1 MANSSPALANPRQR
15 GLTLVE
21 VLVALVITSLMAMIG
36 YQSLVAAANSSE
48 GVGEA
53 ADSLVAYQ
61 LTMSALEDDISE
73 FRARPITDN
82 YGEQRAAIEGGI
94 DREVL
99 LEISRG
105 GRYRSPR
112 QLATSLERVRYRLDD
127 GTLWRESWYQLDRVL
142 AEPTTQRELL
152 SGIEEIEVTF
162 LVTQNGRIVPYDA
175 WDSNVA
181 GRLNLTRPEAIEIKI
196 LTADLGEVKV
206 LVNLN

>member
-1 MANSSPALANPRQR
+1 MASSSRGLIPFNQH

-48 GVGEA
+48 SVGEA
-53 ADSLVAYQ
+53 ADQLVAYQ

-73 FRARPITDN
+73 FRARGITDN

-99 LEISRG
+99 LELSRG

-112 QLATSLERVRYRLDD
+112 QLATSLERVRYRIAD
-127 GTLWRESWYQLDRVL
+127 GTLWRDSWYQLDRVL
-142 AEPTTQRELL
+142 AEPSTERELL
-152 SGIEEIEVTF
+152 TGIEEIEFNF
-162 LVTQNGRIVPYDA
+162 LVNQNGRIVPYDA

-181 GRLNLTRPEAIEIKI
+181 GRLNIDRPEAIEVTI
-196 LTADLGEVKV
+196 LTAALGEVKL

>member
-1 MANSSPALANPRQR
+1 MVSSPRAIRSRGQS

-36 YQSLVAAANSSE
+36 YQSLVTAANSSE
-48 GVGEA
+48 RVGEA
-53 ADSLVAYQ
+53 VGELVDYQ

-73 FRARPITDN
+73 FRARAITDQ
-82 YGEQRAAIEGGI
+82 YGEQRAAIEGGF
-94 DREVL
+94 DRDVL

-112 QLATSLERVRYRLDD
+112 QVATSLERVRYRIED
-127 GTLWRESWYQLDRVL
+127 GTLWRDSWYQLDRVL
-142 AEPTTQRELL
+142 AEPTTERELL
-152 SGIEEIEVTF
+152 SGIEEIEVNF
-162 LVTQNGRIVPYDA
+162 LVNQNSRIVPYDA

-181 GRLNLTRPEAIEIKI
+181 GRLNIDRPAAIEVTI
-196 LTADLGEVKV
+196 LTAALGEVKL

>member
-1 MANSSPALANPRQR
+1 LNQR

-48 GVGEA
+48 SVGEA
-53 ADSLVAYQ
+53 ADQLVAYQ

-73 FRARPITDN
+73 FRARGITDN

-99 LEISRG
+99 LELSRG

-112 QLATSLERVRYRLDD
+112 QLATSLERVRYRIED
-127 GTLWRESWYQLDRVL
+127 GTLWRDSWYQLDRVL
-142 AEPTTQRELL
+142 AEPSTERELL
-152 SGIEEIEVTF
+152 TGIEEIEFNF
-162 LVTQNGRIVPYDA
+162 LVNQNGRIVPYDA

-181 GRLNLTRPEAIEIKI
+181 GRLNIDRPEAIEVTI
-196 LTADLGEVKV
+196 LTAALGEVKL

>member
-1 MANSSPALANPRQR
+1 MVSSPKAISSLSQR

-36 YQSLVAAANSSE
+36 YQSLVTAANSSE
-48 GVGEA
+48 RVGEA
-53 ADSLVAYQ
+53 TGELVAYQ
-61 LTMSALEDDISE
+61 LTMSALEDDLSE
-73 FRARPITDN
+73 FRARAITDQ

-94 DREVL
+94 DRDVL

-112 QLATSLERVRYRLDD
+112 QVATSLERVRYRIED
-127 GTLWRESWYQLDRVL
+127 GTLWRDSWYQLDRVL
-142 AEPTTQRELL
+142 AEPTTERELL
-152 SGIEEIEVTF
+152 SGIEEIEFNF
-162 LVTQNGRIVPYDA
+162 LVNQNGRIVPYDA

-181 GRLNLTRPEAIEIKI
+181 GRLNIDRPEAIEVTI
-196 LTADLGEVKV
+196 LTAALGEVKL

>member
-1 MANSSPALANPRQR
+1 MASSARGISALNQR

-48 GVGEA
+48 SVGEA
-53 ADSLVAYQ
+53 ADQLVAYQ

-73 FRARPITDN
+73 FRARGITDN

-99 LEISRG
+99 LELSRG

-112 QLATSLERVRYRLDD
+112 QLATSLERVRYRIED
-127 GTLWRESWYQLDRVL
+127 GTLWRDSWYQLDRVL
-142 AEPTTQRELL
+142 AEPSTERELL
-152 SGIEEIEVTF
+152 TGIEEIEFNF
-162 LVTQNGRIVPYDA
+162 LVNQNGRIVPYDA

-181 GRLNLTRPEAIEIKI
+181 GRLNIDRPEAIEVTI
-196 LTADLGEVKV
+196 LTAALGEVKL

>member
-1 MANSSPALANPRQR
+1 MVSSPRAIRSRGQS

-36 YQSLVAAANSSE
+36 YQSLVTAANSSE
-48 GVGEA
+48 RVGEA
-53 ADSLVAYQ
+53 VGELVAYQ

-73 FRARPITDN
+73 FRARAITDQ
-82 YGEQRAAIEGGI
+82 YGEQRAAIEGGF
-94 DREVL
+94 DRDVL

-112 QLATSLERVRYRLDD
+112 QVATSLERVRYRIED
-127 GTLWRESWYQLDRVL
+127 GTLWRDSWYQLDRVL
-142 AEPTTQRELL
+142 AEPTTERELL
-152 SGIEEIEVTF
+152 SGIEEIEVNF
-162 LVTQNGRIVPYDA
+162 LVNQNSRIVPYDA

-181 GRLNLTRPEAIEIKI
+181 GRLNIDRPAAIEVTI
-196 LTADLGEVKV
+196 LTAALGEVKL

>member
-1 MANSSPALANPRQR
+1 MASSSRGISALNQR

-48 GVGEA
+48 SVGEA
-53 ADSLVAYQ
+53 AEQLVAYQ

-73 FRARPITDN
+73 FRARGITDN

-99 LEISRG
+99 LELSRG

-112 QLATSLERVRYRLDD
+112 QLATSLERVRYRIED
-127 GTLWRESWYQLDRVL
+127 GTLWRDSWYQLDRVL
-142 AEPTTQRELL
+142 AEPSTERELL
-152 SGIEEIEVTF
+152 TGIEEIEFNF
-162 LVTQNGRIVPYDA
+162 LVNQNDRIVPYDA

-181 GRLNLTRPEAIEIKI
+181 GRLNIDRPEAIEVTI
-196 LTADLGEVKV
+196 LTAALGEVKL

>member
-1 MANSSPALANPRQR
+1 MASSARGMSALNQR

-48 GVGEA
+48 SVGEA
-53 ADSLVAYQ
+53 ADQLVAYQ

-73 FRARPITDN
+73 FRARGITDN

-99 LEISRG
+99 LELSRG

-112 QLATSLERVRYRLDD
+112 QLATSLERVRYRIED
-127 GTLWRESWYQLDRVL
+127 GTLWRDSWYQLDRVL
-142 AEPTTQRELL
+142 AEPSTERELL
-152 SGIEEIEVTF
+152 TDIEEIEFNF
-162 LVTQNGRIVPYDA
+162 LVNQNGRIVPYDA

-181 GRLNLTRPEAIEIKI
+181 GRLNMDRPEAIEVTI
-196 LTADLGEVKV
+196 LTAALGEVKL